1 MMTTGRAL
9 RNLQCASVAL
19 AASISFAGVAH
30 ANRIAIDNSA
40 TPFSACAIAGPCLAT
55 PIPITANF
63 GFGAFNS
70 LYIYSNGLVSI
81 GAQIAPGANL
91 TSLSSIGGNVFTAG
105 YAPGM
110 TLANFQLQDPTPSAT
125 FDFPGRPVA
134 RVRYTASFGSVVD
147 MPMGF
152 SIFDLGSGAYAL
164 QFNHGDPFNLTNVP
178 DIASN
183 AYLGYSFGAA
193 SFQQSGAPLVSA
205 VRSEATFR
213 YFFPAPAST
222 VPELSSW
229 IMIITGFGLL
239 GASVRRQS
247 SARTRIA
254 T

>member
-1 MMTTGRAL
+1 MTTGLAL

-19 AASISFAGVAH
+19 AASFSFSGAAQ
-30 ANRIAIDNSA
+30 ASRIAIDNSA
-40 TPFSACAIAGPCLAT
+40 TPFSACSIAGPCVAT

-164 QFNHGDPFNLTNVP
+164 QFNHGDPFNLASAP

-183 AYLGYSFGAA
+183 AYLGYAFGAA
-193 SFQQSGAPLVSA
+193 NFQQSGAPLVSA

-213 YFFPAPAST
+213 YFFPAATPT
-222 VPELSSW
+222 VPEPSSW
-229 IMIITGFGLL
+229 IMLMAGFGIL
-239 GASVRRQS
+239 GASIRRQS
-247 SARTRIA
+247 LREARLA
-254 T
+254 A

>member
-1 MMTTGRAL
+1 MTMRLAL
-9 RNLQCASVAL
+9 RNLHCASVAL
-19 AASISFAGVAH
+19 AATLSFSGAAH
-30 ANRIAIDNSA
+30 ASRIAIDNSA
-40 TPFSACAIAGPCLAT
+40 SPFTACSIAGPCSAT

-63 GFGAFNS
+63 GFGAFSS

-110 TLANFQLQDPTPSAT
+110 TLANLQIQDPTPSAT

-152 SIFDLGSGAYAL
+152 SIFDLGSGSYAL
-164 QFNHGDPFNLTNVP
+164 QFNHGDPFNLASTP

-183 AYLGYSFGAA
+183 AYLGYAFGA
-193 SFQQSGAPLVSA
+193 SSLQLNGAPLQAS
-205 VRSEATFR
+205 VRLEATFR
-213 YFFPAPAST
+213 YFFPAAVPT
-222 VPELSSW
+222 VPEPSSW
-229 IMIITGFGLL
+229 IMMIAGFGLL
-239 GASVRRQS
+239 GVGIRRRS
-247 SARTRIA
+247 FLKPRIA
-254 T
+254 A